1 MISFKGAVFDYIY
14 ETETSAAGNS
24 DIVIST
30 NSNSDRITTVAE
42 PLKNIE
48 EVKDIV
54 PSLNLYAL
62 YKDEYVSVRAF
73 VSSQLQTLQKIDVA
87 YGDLSGMESGAN
99 EDNIVV
105 SKAAAEHFGLRVGDN
120 VRLKLGTNEVIFTS
134 ERLPS
139 KADISLTIH
148 LIVSY
153 ASRAMRQNSC
163 CRSAQ
168 TSSATRYICH

>member
-1 MISFKGAVFDYIY
+1 MAVAVAMIFCMISFKGAVFDYIY

-62 YKDEYVSVRAF
+62 YKNEYVSVRAF
-73 VSSQLQTLQKIDVA
+73 VSSQLQTLQKSTLPTAICR
-87 YGDLSGMESGAN
+87 EW
-99 EDNIVV
+99 
-105 SKAAAEHFGLRVGDN
+105 KAAQT
-120 VRLKLGTNEVIFTS
+120 KI
-134 ERLPS
+134 
-139 KADISLTIH
+139 IS
-148 LIVSY
+148 
-153 ASRAMRQNSC
+153 SC
-163 CRSAQ
+163 QKRRRNISD
-168 TSSATRYICH
+168 